1 MRSFVRAGWQKSDWW
16 LVALLAAC
24 LVMIYLFAGMGSQVT
39 QGDMREIDVAFRNF
53 AMAHRNPL
61 WMSVLSALSW
71 LAAKP
76 ILVTIAALGAWL
88 ISRNL
93 LLVVLVFACGFA
105 TQELVSG
112 LKNVFG
118 AIRPAT
124 GMLERTSLSFP
135 SGHVSGTAA
144 VATLMGF
151 ASIRHRKWPWFVAPA
166 LAFITVM
173 MAASRVF
180 LDMHWFSDVVGGAFI
195 GAAVGLVFAILYELV
210 TIRTTRAPWRPVA
223 SSAAVAD
230 RASYSGSSYGGSAPP
245 SVR

>member
-16 LVALLAAC
+16 LVALLAAS
-24 LVMIYLFAGMGSQVT
+24 LAMVYLFAGMSSQVT
-39 QGDMREIDVAFRNF
+39 QGDFREIDVAFRNF
-53 AMAHRNPL
+53 ALKHREPVWMA
-61 WMSVLSALSW
+61 MLSALSW
-71 LAAKP
+71 LAQKP
-76 ILVTIAALGAWL
+76 ILVTIAALGAWFV
-88 ISRNL
+88 SRNL
-93 LLVVLVFACGFA
+93 LLVGLVFACGFA

-144 VATLMGF
+144 VATLLGF
-151 ASIRHRKWPWFVAPA
+151 ASIRHKRWPWFVAPVLA
-166 LAFITVM
+166 LITVM

-195 GAAVGLVFAILYELV
+195 GAALGLIFAILYELV
-210 TIRTTRAPWRPVA
+210 TIRTTRAPWRPA
-223 SSAAVAD
+223 SASPAVAD
-230 RASYSGSSYGGSAPP
+230 PASYSGSSYGGSAPP
-245 SVR
+245 SGR

>member
-1 MRSFVRAGWQKSDWW
+1 MRSFVLAGWRKSDWW
-16 LVALLAAC
+16 LVVLLAAC
-24 LVMIYLFAGMGSQVT
+24 LMMIYLFAGMGTQVT

-53 AMAHRNPL
+53 AMAHRDPA
-61 WMSVLSALSW
+61 WMRVLNLLSW

-76 ILVTIAALGAWL
+76 ILVTVAAIAAWF
-88 ISRNL
+88 ISRNVF
-93 LLVVLVFACGFA
+93 LVVLIFACGLA

-144 VATLMGF
+144 VATLLGF
-151 ASIRHRKWPWFVAPA
+151 ASIRHRRWSAIVIPA
-166 LAFITVM
+166 LAGITVM
-173 MAASRVF
+173 MGVSRIF
-180 LDMHWFSDVVGGAFI
+180 LDMHWWSDVVGGAFI
-195 GAAVGLVFAILYELV
+195 GAAVGLLFAILYELV
-210 TIRTTRAPWRPVA
+210 TIRTTRAPWRQA
-223 SSAAVAD
+223 SASPAAGD

-245 SVR
+245 SAR